1 MVCVG
6 RLAGAHLEDCGMTAR
21 QRTRDIFVY
30 VVGIVVVIG
39 IVASFFVTR
48 SEVHDVGSRVTKVE
62 SPCLRY
68 GPKSDQCKEAFE
80 AAVATITHPEACA
93 VERKAG
99 TLRAI
104 RELAQG
110 LGVDFKEPCAGARL
124 AQERQ
129 RGNERD
135 ATSHLDNSSG
145 DGGVAQTPA
154 SDGAPAGDGDSV
166 DNGTNQGGSPTQH
179 HPSKHPVSSPP
190 PSSSEGGGGPVAQ
203 GPVEGSSGSA
213 PTESSPPAE
222 DSGGGSTGAPQHESV
237 LESAG
242 NTVGEVVHGTGEV
255 LEATTCGLT
264 GPLLCPKH

>member
-1 MVCVG
+1 
-6 RLAGAHLEDCGMTAR
+6 MTAR

-39 IVASFFVTR
+39 IVASFFVTK

-68 GPKSDQCKEAFE
+68 GPKSPQCKAAFE

-110 LGVDFKEPCAGARL
+110 LGVNFKEPCAGARL

-129 RGNERD
+129 RGSERN
-135 ATSHLDNSSG
+135 ATSRLSNGSSDGGDSAG
-145 DGGVAQTPA
+145 DGGSV
-154 SDGAPAGDGDSV
+154 GDGTS
-166 DNGTNQGGSPTQH
+166 QGGSPTQH
-179 HPSKHPVSSPP
+179 NPSKHPVSEPP
-190 PSSSEGGGGPVAQ
+190 DSGSEGGGGPVAQ
-203 GPVEGSSGSA
+203 GPVEGSGGST

-222 DSGGGSTGAPQHESV
+222 GSGGSTGETPHESV

-242 NTVGEVVHGTGEV
+242 NTVGEVVQGTGEV

-264 GPLLCPKH
+264 GPLLCHKP